1 MFTTKKDVDKH
12 VRTGFAKLRTDA
24 EVSFARVRRF
34 EHIDLLVIYLCIHVV
49 WLYGRCTVLAVVS
62 ECLWLIFF
70 LHLVSTQKN
79 LRGYSVAKLY
89 ARIGEHHSA
98 LHYVSTY
105 LAVKDDSAQAHRLAG
120 QCHERLKRPAQA
132 IAAYQRSLQL
142 DPKQSDLLI
151 DACRLL
157 LAEPSDDAQLAKPA
171 TLRYWCDLAE
181 AQRVQ
186 HEAVVSLRMRLMRR
200 DAFTPQQV
208 DEMLQREIA
217 GQPHSVALRI
227 QLVRHMVDQ
236 RRLDEAFKYAG
247 ELEQRQQEHFA
258 HSLDWY
264 TSVAAVIAQLDQRDV
279 THSWPYWLLAVT
291 AAERQLFLTLSAADR
306 RSYAPAAQLAESAGL
321 LHQFD
326 QLLDRAARAVQPLAP
341 TAAVAAAFVAH
352 FGGQLCLHAAT
363 LVYRREQ
370 LQKQHWRDTQ
380 RTALPLLL
388 LACNATVAGAS
399 GADDAPTTEP
409 VRQLL
414 RLWQRETAFRR
425 VQAGRTLL
433 ALVDAATARPACA
446 VLSNIR
452 KICAPDKTGR
462 FASGAELL
470 AQVRQYCADGE
481 WRRGVFRALFQAS
494 VGADQLNQAASSY
507 LVQAPALAEPR
518 YELPAADDLA
528 ASAETAQWLRPSS
541 LALQVY
547 LAVGGADFGRPA
559 TIAEFGSAVFQGL
572 PVTAANLLSCGA
584 ETLSRLDVNAV
595 LWATAL
601 QTQQRLVGEQQVA
614 AAATAGVGAAATTTA
629 AAAAEAV
636 QHRPFANVAALL
648 ATEEQAAWWTA
659 AFRVSVAVMVL
670 GVGGQLQNEH
680 EY

>member
-1 MFTTKKDVDKH
+1 M
-12 VRTGFAKLRTDA
+12 
-24 EVSFARVRRF
+24 
-34 EHIDLLVIYLCIHVV
+34 
-49 WLYGRCTVLAVVS
+49 VS
-62 ECLWLIFF
+62 ECLQSISDL
-70 LHLVSTQKN
+70 STQKN
-79 LRGYSVAKLY
+79 LRGYAVAKLY

-98 LHYVSTY
+98 LHYVSTF
-105 LAVKDDSAQAHRLAG
+105 LSVKDDSAQAHRLAG
-120 QCHERLKRPAQA
+120 QCHERLKRPDKA
-132 IAAYQRSLQL
+132 IASYQRSLQL
-142 DPKQSDLLI
+142 DAKQSDLLI

-157 LAEPSDDAQLAKPA
+157 LAAPADDAQLARPA
-171 TLRYWCDLAE
+171 TLQYWCDLAE

-200 DAFTPQQV
+200 DTFTPQQV

-217 GQPHSVALRI
+217 AQPHSVQLRI
-227 QLVRHMVDQ
+227 QLVRHMLDQ
-236 RRLDEAFKYAG
+236 RRLDEAFKYASD
-247 ELEQRQQEHFA
+247 LEQRQHEHFA

-291 AAERQLFLTLSAADR
+291 AAERQLFLTLSATDR
-306 RSYAPAAQLAESAGL
+306 RSYAPAAQLAECAGL

-326 QLLDRAARAVQPLAP
+326 QQLDRAARAVPTLAP

-370 LQKQHWRDTQ
+370 LQKQHWRETQ
-380 RTALPLLL
+380 RAALPLLL
-388 LACNATVAGAS
+388 LACNATAGAGDEK
-399 GADDAPTTEP
+399 GAAKAPEP

-433 ALVDAATARPACA
+433 AHVDVASARPACS
-446 VLSNIR
+446 VLTNIR

-462 FASGAELL
+462 CASAAELL
-470 AQVRQYCADGE
+470 AQVRQYCADAE
-481 WRRGVFRALFQAS
+481 WRRSVFRTLFQAS
-494 VGADQLNQAASSY
+494 VSAEQLGQVAGSY

-518 YELPAADDLA
+518 YELPSAEDLA
-528 ASAETAQWLRPSS
+528 TDAEAAQWLRPSA
-541 LALQVY
+541 LAMHVY
-547 LAVGGADFGRPA
+547 LAVGGAELGRPA
-559 TIAEFGSAVFQGL
+559 TLADFRCTVFQGL
-572 PVTAANLLSCGA
+572 QVTAANLLSGGA
-584 ETLSRLDVNAV
+584 ETLSRLDVSAV

-614 AAATAGVGAAATTTA
+614 ATASGAAAATA
-629 AAAAEAV
+629 AV

-648 ATEEQAAWWTA
+648 ATDEQAAWWTA
-659 AFRVSVAVMVL
+659 AYRVSVTAIGLVFVL
-670 GVGGQLQNEH
+670 PH
-680 EY
+680 MSTAF